1 MTTAPISLLT
11 PLRNPL
17 YRNIWLATLISNFGV
32 WIQSVAAAWLMTSIS
47 SSVDFVAWVQAATSL
62 PPVLFTLIGGVLA
75 DRMDQRLVFLIAQS
89 IVLFVALLLAACQ
102 YASLIT
108 PWSLLALTFALDS
121 GSALRY
127 PAYQTTIGA
136 ILPREQLPSALVLSS
151 IGWNIG
157 RVVGPAIGG
166 AIIALYGV
174 PTAFAANA
182 LCNIYIIF
190 VLLRWRRSST
200 FDKPVVTTS
209 MFTEISHGIGYV
221 HRTPLMRAV
230 MLCCFVFCLFAAG
243 LWSLLPLVIKQL
255 VSGDAST
262 YGAALGAIGVGALIG
277 AGLIGPARRRLGQRA
292 LFAVATAG
300 FTASTLALAVV
311 QSVPLLL
318 FALVFGGIGWMLA
331 MSTFNVVVQMAAAE
345 GFKGRAV
352 SIYYVAL
359 FGGIALG
366 SWLWGHMAEYAGIRI
381 SLYLAT
387 TGLVA
392 SLAFYRPKSRLGLL
406 LTDTGLYPAKA
417 V

>member
-32 WIQSVAAAWLMTSIS
+32 WIQSVAAAWLMTSIA

-102 YASLIT
+102 YAALVT

-174 PTAFAANA
+174 STAFAANA
-182 LCNIYIIF
+182 LCNVYIIF
-190 VLLRWRRSST
+190 VLLRWRRSSEMS
-200 FDKPVVTTS
+200 KPAVTTS
-209 MFTEISHGIGYV
+209 MFTEITHGLGYV
-221 HRTPLMRAV
+221 RRTPLMRAV

-255 VSGDAST
+255 VNGNAST

-277 AGLIGPARRRLGQRA
+277 AVLIGPARRRLDQRA
-292 LFAVATAG
+292 LFAVATIA

-318 FALVFGGIGWMLA
+318 FVLAFGGIGWMLA

-381 SLYLAT
+381 SLYAAT
-387 TGLVA
+387 VGLVL

-406 LTDTGLYPAKA
+406 LADTGLHPAKA

>member
-1 MTTAPISLLT
+1 MTTAPISLLA

-32 WIQSVAAAWLMTSIS
+32 WIQSVAAAWLMTSIA

-102 YASLIT
+102 YAALVT

-174 PTAFAANA
+174 STAFAANA

-190 VLLRWRRSST
+190 VLLRWRRASEMS
-200 FDKPVVTTS
+200 KPAVTTS
-209 MFTEISHGIGYV
+209 MFTEITHGLGYV
-221 HRTPLMRAV
+221 RRTPLMRAV

-277 AGLIGPARRRLGQRA
+277 AVLIGPARRRLDQRA
-292 LFAVATAG
+292 LFAVATIA

-318 FALVFGGIGWMLA
+318 FVLAFGGIGWMLA

-381 SLYLAT
+381 SLYAAT
-387 TGLVA
+387 VGLVL

-406 LTDTGLYPAKA
+406 LADTGLHPAKA

>member
-1 MTTAPISLLT
+1 MTSQHTSLLS

-62 PPVLFTLIGGVLA
+62 PPVLFTLLGGVLA
-75 DRMDQRLVFLIAQS
+75 DRMDQRLIFLVAQS
-89 IVLFVALLLAACQ
+89 IVLLVAIALAVCQ
-102 YASLIT
+102 YSGLIT
-108 PWSLLALTFALDS
+108 PWLLLGLTFALDS

-127 PAYQTTIGA
+127 PAYQTTIGE
-136 ILPREQLPSALVLSS
+136 ILTRDELPSALILSS

-166 AIIALYGV
+166 IIIAVYGV
-174 PTAFAANA
+174 PMAFLANA

-190 VLLRWRRSST
+190 VLVRWRQTSRVS
-200 FDKPVVTTS
+200 KPHVTTS
-209 MFTEISHGIGYV
+209 MLTEITHGLQYV
-221 HRTPLMRAV
+221 HRTPAIRAA

-243 LWSLLPLVIKQL
+243 LWSLLPLVVKQL
-255 VSGDAST
+255 VGGGASI
-262 YGAALGAIGVGALIG
+262 YGAALGAIGSGALIG
-277 AGLIGPARRRLGQRA
+277 AMVIGPARRKMRQSV
-292 LFAVATAG
+292 LFAGATLA
-300 FTASTLALAVV
+300 FAVSTCALAVV

-318 FALVFGGIGWMLA
+318 AALTLGGIGWMLA
-331 MSTFNVVVQMAAAE
+331 MSTFNVVVQMSAAD

-366 SWLWGHMAEYAGIRI
+366 SWIWGHVAEYAGIRI
-381 SLYLAT
+381 ALYAATGGLLLSLIL
-387 TGLVA
+387 
-392 SLAFYRPKSRLGLL
+392 YRPASRLGRLL
-406 LTDTGLYPAKA
+406 A
-417 V
+417 

>member
-1 MTTAPISLLT
+1 MTTASHSLLS

-47 SSVDFVAWVQAATSL
+47 PSVDFVAWVQAATSL

-75 DRMDQRLVFLIAQS
+75 DRMDQRLVFLMAQS
-89 IVLFVALLLAACQ
+89 IVLFVALLLAVCQ

-108 PWSLLALTFALDS
+108 PWLLLALTFALDS

-136 ILPREQLPSALVLSS
+136 ILSREQLPSALVLSS

-182 LCNIYIIF
+182 LCNVYIIF
-190 VLLRWRRSST
+190 VLLRWRRSSEMT
-200 FDKPVVTTS
+200 KPAATGS
-209 MFTEISHGIGYV
+209 MLTEITHGLGYV
-221 HRTPLMRAV
+221 RRMPLIRAV
-230 MLCCFVFCLFAAG
+230 MLCCFVFCLFASG
-243 LWSLLPLVIKQL
+243 LWSLLPLVVKQL
-255 VSGDAST
+255 VGGGASI
-262 YGAALGAIGVGALIG
+262 YGAALGAIGIGALIG
-277 AGLIGPARRRLGQRA
+277 AGLIGVARRRLGQCA
-292 LFAVATAG
+292 LFAIATMA
-300 FTASTLALAVV
+300 FTVSTLALALV
-311 QSVPLLL
+311 QSIPLLL
-318 FALVFGGIGWMLA
+318 AALVLGGIGWMLA
-331 MSTFNVVVQMAAAE
+331 MSTFNVVVQMSAAE

-352 SIYYVAL
+352 SVYYVAL

-366 SWLWGHMAEYAGIRI
+366 SWLWGHIAEYAGIRP
-381 SLYLAT
+381 SLYAATAGLA
-387 TGLVA
+387 LSV
-392 SLAFYRPKSRLGLL
+392 AFYRPASQLGRLLGDSGLH
-406 LTDTGLYPAKA
+406 PAKA

>member
-32 WIQSVAAAWLMTSIS
+32 WIQSVAAAWLMTSIA

-102 YASLIT
+102 YAALIT

-166 AIIALYGV
+166 AIIAFYGV
-174 PTAFAANA
+174 STAFAANA
-182 LCNIYIIF
+182 LCNVYIIF
-190 VLLRWRRSST
+190 VLLRWRRSSEIS
-200 FDKPVVTTS
+200 KPVVTTS
-209 MFTEISHGIGYV
+209 MFTEITHGLSYM

-277 AGLIGPARRRLGQRA
+277 AGLIGPARRRLDQRA
-292 LFAVATAG
+292 LFAVATAA
-300 FTASTLALAVV
+300 FTVSTLALAVV

-318 FALVFGGIGWMLA
+318 CALAFGGIGWMLA

-366 SWLWGHMAEYAGIRI
+366 SWLWGHMAEYVGIRN
-381 SLYLAT
+381 SLYAAT
-387 TGLVA
+387 AGLVL
-392 SLAFYRPKSRLGLL
+392 SLVFYRPRSRLGLL
-406 LTDTGLYPAKA
+406 LADTGLHPAKA

>member
-1 MTTAPISLLT
+1 MTTAASISLLS

-32 WIQSVAAAWLMTSIS
+32 WIQSVAAAWLMTSIA

-62 PPVLFTLIGGVLA
+62 PPVLFTLLGGVLA
-75 DRMDQRLVFLIAQS
+75 DRTDQRLVFLVAQS
-89 IVLFVALLLAACQ
+89 IVLVVALTLAAFQ

-108 PWSLLALTFALDS
+108 PWLLLGLTFALDS

-127 PAYQTTIGA
+127 PAYQTTIGE
-136 ILPREQLPSALVLSS
+136 ILPREQLPSALILSS
-151 IGWNIG
+151 VGWNIG

-174 PTAFAANA
+174 SAAFAVNA

-190 VLLRWRRSST
+190 VLIRWRQNSKVS
-200 FDKPVVTTS
+200 KPQATTT
-209 MFTEISHGIGYV
+209 MMAEITHGLKYV
-221 HRTPLMRAV
+221 HRTPLMRAA
-230 MLCCFVFCLFAAG
+230 MLCCFVFCLFASG
-243 LWSLLPLVIKQL
+243 LWALLPLVVKQL
-255 VSGDAST
+255 VGGDAST

-277 AGLIGPARRRLGQRA
+277 AGLIGWARRRLGQRV
-292 LFAVATAG
+292 LFAVATFA
-300 FTASTLALAVV
+300 FALSTLALAMV

-318 FALVFGGIGWMLA
+318 ATLAFGGIGWMFS

-366 SWLWGHMAEYAGIRI
+366 SWLWGHVGEHAGIRL
-381 SLYLAT
+381 SLYIAGS
-387 TGLVA
+387 GLIL
-392 SLAFYRPKSRLGLL
+392 SMLLYHPRSRPGRL
-406 LTDTGLYPAKA
+406 LT
-417 V
+417 

>member
-1 MTTAPISLLT
+1 MTSHHPSILS

-75 DRMDQRLVFLIAQS
+75 DRMDQRLIFLIAQS
-89 IVLFVALLLAACQ
+89 IVLLVAIVLAACQ
-102 YASLIT
+102 YSGLIT
-108 PWSLLALTFALDS
+108 PWLLLGLTFALDS

-127 PAYQTTIGA
+127 PAYQTTIGE
-136 ILPREQLPSALVLSS
+136 ILRREELPNALILSS

-174 PTAFAANA
+174 PMAFLANA
-182 LCNIYIIF
+182 LCNVYIIF
-190 VLLRWRRSST
+190 VLVRWRRSSRLS
-200 FDKPVVTTS
+200 KPHVTTG
-209 MFTEISHGIGYV
+209 MLTEITHGLRYV
-221 HRTPLMRAV
+221 HRTPAIRAA

-243 LWSLLPLVIKQL
+243 LWSLLPLVVKQL
-255 VSGDAST
+255 VGGGASI
-262 YGAALGAIGVGALIG
+262 YGAALGAIGSGALVGAMVI
-277 AGLIGPARRRLGQRA
+277 APARRNMRQPV
-292 LFAVATAG
+292 LFAIATLA
-300 FTASTLALAVV
+300 FTLSTFALAVV

-318 FALVFGGIGWMLA
+318 AALALGGIGWMLT
-331 MSTFNVVVQMAAAE
+331 MSSFNVVVQMSAAD

-366 SWLWGHMAEYAGIRI
+366 SWMWGHVAEYAGIRVALYI
-381 SLYLAT
+381 ATAGLLLSLIL
-387 TGLVA
+387 
-392 SLAFYRPKSRLGLL
+392 YRPASRLGRLL
-406 LTDTGLYPAKA
+406 A
-417 V
+417 